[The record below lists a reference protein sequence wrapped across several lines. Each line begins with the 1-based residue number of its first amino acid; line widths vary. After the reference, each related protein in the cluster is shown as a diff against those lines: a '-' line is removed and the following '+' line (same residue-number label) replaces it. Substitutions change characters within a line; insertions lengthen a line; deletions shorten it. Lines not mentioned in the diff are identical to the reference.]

1 MLVEST
7 SLHAWMPGD
16 LMGKSA
22 AVANGSEDGYISGL
36 SYRRSNHRGTLRTEI
51 ELPLPG
57 RDRQGW
63 PGPFHVVGGGML
75 CPRRI

>member
-7 SLHAWMPGD
+7 SLHAWMSGN

-36 SYRRSNHRGTLRTEI
+36 SYRKK
-51 ELPLPG
+51 
-57 RDRQGW
+57 
-63 PGPFHVVGGGML
+63 
-75 CPRRI
+75 